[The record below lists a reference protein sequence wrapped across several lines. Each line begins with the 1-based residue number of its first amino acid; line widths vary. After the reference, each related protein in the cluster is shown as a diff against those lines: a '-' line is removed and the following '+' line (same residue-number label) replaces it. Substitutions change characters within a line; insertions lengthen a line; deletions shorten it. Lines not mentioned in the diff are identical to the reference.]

1 MARLTSHQQRALKRA
16 TVAWMTDRPHMA
28 LDIITAAGMA
38 DVWPTFQREQLKA
51 ARRRFLARMAQERA
65 A

>member
-1 MARLTSHQQRALKRA
+1 MARLTSYQQRALKRA
-16 TVAWMTDRPHMA
+16 TLAWMADKPHQA

-51 ARRRFLARMAQERA
+51 ARRRFLARMATARA

>member
-1 MARLTSHQQRALKRA
+1 MDSRQRRVIKRA

-28 LDIITAAGMA
+28 LDILAKGGLA
-38 DVWPTFQREQLKA
+38 DLWPDFQAEQLRA
-51 ARRRFLARMAQERA
+51 ARRRFLTRMAQASKA